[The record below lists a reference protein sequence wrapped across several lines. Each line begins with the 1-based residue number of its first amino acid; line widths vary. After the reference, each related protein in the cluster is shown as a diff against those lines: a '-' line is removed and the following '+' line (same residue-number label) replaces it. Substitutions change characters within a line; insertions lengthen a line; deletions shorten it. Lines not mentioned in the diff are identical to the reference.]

1 VPRGRRSSAA
11 ELVRQQP
18 AGVGAPSKVR
28 IGTQVVRSLDVLERG
43 HQRLAPVRGVEVAC
57 KLRDGGVI
65 HGRVA
70 VEVAASREDEQR
82 TADRGVPFGVVERNR
97 LTRYVREDD
106 ET

>member
-1 VPRGRRSSAA
+1 
-11 ELVRQQP
+11 
-18 AGVGAPSKVR
+18 
-28 IGTQVVRSLDVLERG
+28 
-43 HQRLAPVRGVEVAC
+43 
-57 KLRDGGVI
+57 
-65 HGRVA
+65 